1 MTRVADPNRL
11 PGLDL
16 LRAVAIVWV
25 LVCHANGFGLLPS
38 DYFGWMGVDLF
49 FVLSGFLIGGQ
60 LFRPIARG
68 GRPDYGNFLARRLL
82 RTLPAY
88 LAVLAL
94 YLAFPVL
101 RDRASI
107 QPAWQ
112 FLTFTQ
118 NLLID
123 PSKANTF
130 SQAWSL
136 CVEEQFYLL
145 LPLVI
150 VAFGARA
157 TPKRTLALLVA
168 MLAFGVAL
176 RAGLWLRFV
185 ARPPFGLTAA
195 PGSGAYMRYIYYPT
209 WTRLDGLLA
218 GVSLALVRAFRPR
231 LWSTIV
237 ARPNLLLAA
246 GLLGVAASILFFGK
260 QIAGFWASAAG
271 FPLLAASMAA
281 LVAAGRDPRSM
292 IGRAALP
299 GAGALAAAS
308 YGLYLSHKMAYRAVI
323 RLMQD
328 AALQA
333 HGSTLALAIGAALV
347 VGAALYLLIE
357 RPFLRLRDRFRSP
370 APPASLGVALAA
382 E

>member
-1 MTRVADPNRL
+1 LARATDPIRL
-11 PGLDL
+11 PGLDM

-25 LVCHANGFGLLPS
+25 MVCHANGFGLLPS

-68 GRPDYGNFLARRLL
+68 GRPDYGNFIARRLL

-94 YLAFPVL
+94 YFAFPVL
-101 RDRASI
+101 RDHASM

-123 PSKANTF
+123 PSKSNTF

-150 VAFGARA
+150 VAFGPGA
-157 TPKRTLALLVA
+157 TPKRTIALIAVVLAI
-168 MLAFGVAL
+168 GVAL
-176 RAGLWLRFV
+176 RAWLWLGFV

-231 LWSTIV
+231 LWSMVV
-237 ARPNLLLAA
+237 ARPNLLLTA
-246 GLLGVAASILFFGK
+246 GLLGVAASILFFDK
-260 QIAGFWASAAG
+260 QIAGFLPSVLG

-281 LVAAGRDPRSM
+281 LVAAGSEPRSI

-308 YGLYLSHKMAYRAVI
+308 YSLYLSHKMAYRAVI
-323 RLMQD
+323 RLMHD
-328 AALQA
+328 AAPQA
-333 HGSTLALAIGAALV
+333 HEVTLVLAIGAALL
-347 VGAALYLLIE
+347 VGAALYLLVE

-370 APPASLGVALAA
+370 APADSLGVAVAA